1 MWRIKQIAMGNS
13 QRKGNLLL
21 DRVKRGAAM
30 NHTDS
35 TFIGSIT
42 LQICPIAEQ
51 RNMKA
56 NVMNECVEQLLKE
69 PPDPRTS
76 NHSSID
82 DYMLR
87 SLPTGFA
94 GDYGVAAL

>member
-13 QRKGNLLL
+13 ERKGNLLL

-30 NHTDS
+30 NHTGS

-51 RNMKA
+51 RNVKT
-56 NVMNECVEQLLKE
+56 NVIKEYVEELLKE

-82 DYMLR
+82 DYMLG
-87 SLPTGFA
+87 SLPIGFA
-94 GDYGVAAL
+94 GDYGAAAS